1 MRLYNQTGSQ
11 TYIILTQHKREP
23 YHQLNKAL
31 FKGGGIFMFTLKPQ
45 GFNGLHTFYM
55 PDLLRRSFQCHFIS

>member
-31 FKGGGIFMFTLKPQ
+31 FKGGGIFYVHVKTS
-45 GFNGLHTFYM
+45 
-55 PDLLRRSFQCHFIS
+55 RFQRFAYILYA